1 MSKINKNKKTSN
13 REELMNLQNIE
24 NHDLIS
30 RTEKL
35 ARSERKITHLIL
47 LHINEI
53 ESRRL
58 YADLG
63 YDGMFSFLTKHL
75 TYSES
80 SAYRRLQSARLLK
93 QIPEIAEKLE
103 TGSLNLT
110 QLTQVQKCLK
120 IENKNLKSTTTS
132 ATHTISSFQTTNIE
146 RAKIALQKIEGHNS
160 FQTEQLLAIEFNQ
173 PIQTSEKAKPQL
185 DESVRIEFTL
195 NKEQYQQLL
204 QAKSLLS
211 HIHPEGK
218 WSDIISTLAMKFN
231 QNKLG
236 KQQQNSRSASALGS
250 FNQTCSKSQN
260 SNKGAARIKLRP
272 HIKTSLRRQLLTS
285 AKHECQYTNPITKK
299 KCGSTFQ
306 LQLDHIHPVA
316 LGGAH
321 DINNLRVLCAVH
333 NRMCAVKSGIL
344 NNSYR

>member
-1 MSKINKNKKTSN
+1 
-13 REELMNLQNIE
+13 MNLQNIE

-63 YDGMFSFLTKHL
+63 FDGMFSFLTKHL
-75 TYSES
+75 AYSES

-120 IENKNLKSTTTS
+120 LENKNLKSTTTPTTS
-132 ATHTISSFQTTNIE
+132 ATQTISSIQTTNIE
-146 RAKIALQKIEGHNS
+146 RAKIALQKIEGRNS
-160 FQTEQLLAIEFNQ
+160 FQTEQLLAIEFKQ
-173 PIQTSEKAKPQL
+173 PAQTYEKAKPQL

-204 QAKSLLS
+204 QAKNLLS

-218 WSDIISTLAMKFN
+218 WSDIISTLATKFN

-250 FNQTCSKSQN
+250 FNETFSQSQN
-260 SNKGAARIKLRP
+260 SDSGAVKTKLRP
-272 HIKTSLRRQLLTS
+272 NIQKSLRRQLLTS
-285 AKHECQYTNPITKK
+285 AKHECQYTNPVTKK
-299 KCGSTFQ
+299 RCGSTFQ
-306 LQLDHIHPVA
+306 LQLDHIHPLA
-316 LGGAH
+316 MGGAH
-321 DINNLRVLCAVH
+321 DIKNLRVLCAVH
-333 NRMCAVKSGIL
+333 NRMFAVKSGFS
-344 NNSYR
+344 NNSHRHN

>member
-1 MSKINKNKKTSN
+1 
-13 REELMNLQNIE
+13 MNLQNIE

-53 ESRRL
+53 ENRRL

-63 YDGMFSFLTKHL
+63 FDGMFSFLTKHL
-75 TYSES
+75 AYSES

-120 IENKNLKSTTTS
+120 IENKNLKSASTSTTS
-132 ATHTISSFQTTNIE
+132 ATQTFSSLQTTNIE

-160 FQTEQLLAIEFNQ
+160 FQTEQLLAIEFKQ

-204 QAKSLLS
+204 QAKNLLS

-260 SNKGAARIKLRP
+260 LNNGAARIKLRP
-272 HIKTSLRRQLLTS
+272 HIKTNLRRQLLTS
-285 AKHECQYTNPITKK
+285 AKHECQY
-299 KCGSTFQ
+299 
-306 LQLDHIHPVA
+306 
-316 LGGAH
+316 
-321 DINNLRVLCAVH
+321 
-333 NRMCAVKSGIL
+333 
-344 NNSYR
+344 